1 METSRNTEILCNCL
15 DCLAWANYMY
25 TDSDRL
31 ELVENI
37 LSEIKA
43 YPIIT
48 SITYRA
54 LFRPF
59 VLVCRCRLILL
70 SYKLG
75 FTSYP
80 ATIQRLYSDIEKAL
94 SIFFDK

>member
-1 METSRNTEILCNCL
+1 METSRQTETLCKCL
-15 DCLAWANYMY
+15 DCLAGANYMY
-25 TDSDRL
+25 TASDRL

-48 SITYRA
+48 SFAHRA

-59 VLVCRCRLILL
+59 VLVCHCRLTLL
-70 SYKLG
+70 SYKWG
-75 FTSYP
+75 FTSYLT
-80 ATIQRLYSDIEKAL
+80 TIQRLYRDIEKAL
-94 SIFFDK
+94 SIFLDK

>member
-1 METSRNTEILCNCL
+1 METSRQTEILCNCF

-25 TDSDRL
+25 TDSERL

-43 YPIIT
+43 YPIMT
-48 SITYRA
+48 SFAHRV
-54 LFRPF
+54 LFCPF
-59 VLVCRCRLILL
+59 VLVCRCRLTLL
-70 SYKLG
+70 SYKWG
-75 FTSYP
+75 FASYP